1 MSLIYLIRHG
11 QASFG
16 HENYDR
22 LSELGHQQSQVLG
35 DYFAQ
40 LGVAFDAVYAGTLER
55 QQATARNV
63 MARIS
68 GGDGKPPF
76 HIRAEFNEHDT
87 FSIIRTQA
95 QAMIQE
101 DASLSPALES
111 VFTNPD
117 SFQKIHEKAM
127 IRWTCGHFDVPGVET
142 WQSFTQRVQAGIN
155 KVMAENGRKKTI
167 AIFTS
172 GGTICSVMR
181 MVLGL
186 SNEITITLARS
197 IRNTSVSLVQ
207 YNDQRLG
214 LSFFNSSAHL
224 ELLNQPELLTYG

>member
-22 LSELGHQQSQVLG
+22 LSELGRKQSQILG
-35 DYFAQ
+35 DYFARS
-40 LGVAFDAVYAGTLER
+40 GVVFDAVYAGSLQR

-68 GGDGKPPF
+68 TGNGKPPF
-76 HIRAEFNEHDT
+76 HIRPEFNEHDT
-87 FSIIRTQA
+87 FSIIRA
-95 QAMIQE
+95 QAPAMIRE
-101 DASLSPALES
+101 DASLSPAFES
-111 VFTNPD
+111 VFTDPR
-117 SFQKIHEKAM
+117 SFQKIQETAM
-127 IRWTCGHFDVPGVET
+127 LRWMSGMSDIPGVET
-142 WQSFTQRVQAGIN
+142 WESFTRRVQSGITQ
-155 KVMAENGRKKTI
+155 VMAENGRRKSI

-172 GGTICSVMR
+172 GGAICAVMR

-224 ELLNQPELLTYG
+224 ELHNQPELLTYG